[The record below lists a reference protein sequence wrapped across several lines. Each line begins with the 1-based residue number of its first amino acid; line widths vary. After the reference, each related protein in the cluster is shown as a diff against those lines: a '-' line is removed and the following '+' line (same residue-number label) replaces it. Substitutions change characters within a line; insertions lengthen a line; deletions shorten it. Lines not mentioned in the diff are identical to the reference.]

1 MNRLWTM
8 GVLLAASV
16 ASAAVPPVIPFQ
28 GRITA
33 TDGSGPLNGAHTVIF
48 TLYRTAVGATAD
60 VVYAETQNVAF
71 TDGAFSVSIGAM
83 SPLMTSIF
91 QNNSELHLGVH
102 IGGDPNELRPLFRIG
117 TAPYAMHAASADS
130 AATVAGLDAGSLARA
145 AQLASVSCPHGSAV
159 VESDAGVRCA
169 EVKDAYTKTEADGR
183 FARTT
188 ACYWN
193 WVGGGLDAGT
203 IVTAQCE
210 PGFYAM
216 AGGCD
221 INASGGS
228 IVESNPGPSS
238 GNYKAN
244 TSPWP
249 VGATA
254 TDPVNPVIDQW
265 RCRVTPGGIIDV
277 AFVLCCPP
285 R

>member
-130 AATVAGLDAGSLARA
+130 ASTVAGLDAGSLARA

-183 FARTT
+183 FAKLKQ
-188 ACYWN
+188 CYWLAI
-193 WVGGGLDAGT
+193 GGDAGT
-203 IVTAQCE
+203 SLSATCY
-210 PGFYAM
+210 PGDHAVS
-216 AGGCD
+216 GGCD
-221 INASGGS
+221 GNGVGTSLM
-228 IVESNPGPSS
+228 ENNPGPSN
-238 GNYKAN
+238 GNYKGN
-244 TSPWP
+244 MNP
-249 VGATA
+249 VPFGADPN
-254 TDPVNPVIDQW
+254 DPVNPIFDQW
-265 RCRVTPGGIIDV
+265 RCRSSTGFIDV
-277 AFVLCCPP
+277 AFVFCCPP

>member
-60 VVYAETQNVAF
+60 VVYAETQNVTF

-130 AATVAGLDAGSLARA
+130 ASTVAGLDAGSLARA

-183 FARTT
+183 FARFNR
-188 ACYWN
+188 CYWLN
-193 WVGGGLDAGT
+193 EPVLDAGT
-203 IVTAQCE
+203 SKEVTCL
-210 PGFYAM
+210 PGDYAI

-221 INASGGS
+221 GNSVAGTV
-228 IVESNPGPSS
+228 VESFPGPST
-238 GNYKAN
+238 GNYKN
-244 TSPWP
+244 RPSGPWPIGTSP
-249 VGATA
+249 
-254 TDPVNPVIDQW
+254 TDPNIPVIDRW
-265 RCRVTPGGIIDV
+265 SCRTTGAVLDS
-277 AFVLCCPP
+277 AYVLCCPGQ
-285 R
+285 